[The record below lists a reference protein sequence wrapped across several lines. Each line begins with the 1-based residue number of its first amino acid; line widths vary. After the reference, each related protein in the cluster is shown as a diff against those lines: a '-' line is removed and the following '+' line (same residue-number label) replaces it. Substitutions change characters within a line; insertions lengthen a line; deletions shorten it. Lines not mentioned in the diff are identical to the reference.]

1 MTTSIEDIFNFSIR
15 RMLEFLGRE
24 SQKMSSSYSIR
35 LLRSEVIALY
45 YVQDLL
51 DDRSIEIY
59 NMPEYLSYIN
69 HVNTYNELLENIDI
83 DYITEK
89 SREYYYDNLIFI
101 YKSPIT
107 TREVLNYINSESG
120 QNFIRQHS
128 NDLDYKVELLI
139 E

>member
-1 MTTSIEDIFNFSIR
+1 
-15 RMLEFLGRE
+15 MLEFLGRE